1 MAWHGHLDPVY
12 FEKKNSYN
20 TVTLANLVLLLLTT
34 ILTLLAPFNWPRT
47 ASQSH
52 CNAI

>member
-1 MAWHGHLDPVY
+1 MVY
-12 FEKKNSYN
+12 TSVFFFLKKNSYN
-20 TVTLANLVLLLLTT
+20 TVTLANLVLLLLIT